1 MLERLFLEVVQ
12 TRGVTGTRLFEQD
25 GYVLFSS
32 PPSAEGSSY
41 STFEECSTVLGE
53 NTTMTLVFED
63 GSVMMRKTPLGWL
76 CVTAS
81 RTANLGAIRQSIAAI
96 AWP

>member
-1 MLERLFLEVVQ
+1 MLERLFLEIVQ

-41 STFEECSTVLGE
+41 STFEECSTVL
-53 NTTMTLVFED
+53 V
-63 GSVMMRKTPLGWL
+63 KT
-76 CVTAS
+76 
-81 RTANLGAIRQSIAAI
+81 RR
-96 AWP
+96 